1 MLTAACFHSIIGGE
15 RRRLILFL
23 LFSEEISVN
32 RKDAS
37 VKIRLTVADQER
49 ARWLA
54 EIAGCSV
61 SEMIRRLV
69 ADARV
74 VVRPAIVEVESSSS
88 KLRV

>member
-1 MLTAACFHSIIGGE
+1 MSLSAMCE
-15 RRRLILFL
+15 RRLPF
-23 LFSEEISVN
+23 FVVFFKEVSVN

-37 VKIRLTVADQER
+37 VKVRLTPAEQQR
-49 ARWLA
+49 AQRLA

-74 VVRPAIVEVESSSS
+74 IVRPSIVEVESSAQNQE
-88 KLRV
+88 LILA